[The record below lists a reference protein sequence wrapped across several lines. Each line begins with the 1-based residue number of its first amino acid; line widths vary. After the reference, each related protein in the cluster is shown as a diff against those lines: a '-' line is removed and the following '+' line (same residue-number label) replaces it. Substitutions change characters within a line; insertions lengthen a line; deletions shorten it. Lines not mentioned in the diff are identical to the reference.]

1 MTIHSHRFV
10 ETFDGLLGF
19 GYDRETDEKTM
30 MYYLQKFSDDKHLE
44 TIIPRLT
51 DDELNRLFE
60 LLSNLMK
67 NHLSDN
73 EYHHL
78 FLKEKGSPHD
88 EPR

>member
-10 ETFDGLLGF
+10 ETINGFLGF
-19 GYDRETDEKTM
+19 GYDRETDEKTI
-30 MYYLQKFSDDKHLE
+30 MYYLQKFSDDRHLE

-51 DDELNRLFE
+51 DDELNQLFE
-60 LLSNLMK
+60 MLSNLMK

-78 FLKEKGSPHD
+78 FLKDRSDGGD
-88 EPR
+88 

>member
-10 ETFDGLLGF
+10 ETVKGFIGL
-19 GYDRETDEKTM
+19 GYDRETDEKTI
-30 MYYLQKFSDDKHLE
+30 MYYLQKFSDDRLLE

-51 DDELNRLFE
+51 DDELSQLFE
-60 LLSNLMK
+60 MLSGLMK

-78 FLKEKGSPHD
+78 FLKDLSE
-88 EPR
+88 